1 MHARNDWMG
10 RAGRGCLYSIRSTA
24 RTASGTT
31 ALTRFEATVAATGPA
46 STTSGRASSPQTL
59 AGMFASRDFMLLDTE
74 ARRRKFLHSPVHR
87 RTGISLVS
95 AGIGGIVAPFFRS
108 AGDTSC
114 LQRTALTAVG
124 VSSSNL

>member
-1 MHARNDWMG
+1 MG

-46 STTSGRASSPQTL
+46 TTTSGRASSPQTL

-74 ARRRKFLHSPVHR
+74 ARPRKFLHTPFSDVRGFPLCPP
-87 RTGISLVS
+87 GLV
-95 AGIGGIVAPFFRS
+95 V
-108 AGDTSC
+108 
-114 LQRTALTAVG
+114 
-124 VSSSNL
+124 